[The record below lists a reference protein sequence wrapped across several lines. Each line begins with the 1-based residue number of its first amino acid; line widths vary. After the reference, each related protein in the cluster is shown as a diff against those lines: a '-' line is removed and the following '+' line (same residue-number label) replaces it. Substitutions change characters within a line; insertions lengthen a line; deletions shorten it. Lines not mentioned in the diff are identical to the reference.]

1 MSVTS
6 ISLPQT
12 ISATTSTAA
21 SSSAAT
27 SSSENVIECIIRPK
41 NFLFLIPTITGIA
54 MGIIFLPNFGLGLA
68 AGAGMLVVTV
78 VAMSILTAVGLIEKV
93 KERRSEYGK
102 MLAKESLVV
111 ALFGPIQEEA
121 IFRGGF
127 QPLITHV
134 IQLIVP
140 AASAVLFGPFS
151 IATTV
156 SIVATGVFFGALHY
170 LNPHKAA
177 FQQAVTASIGG
188 IAFGALAAQYGIAAA
203 VAAHIAN
210 NTIVAAFLGFA
221 PSSST
226 PGVEPH
232 SHRKFRY
239 TPLPT

>member
-12 ISATTSTAA
+12 TSATTSTA
-21 SSSAAT
+21 T
-27 SSSENVIECIIRPK
+27 SSSDDVIECIIRPR

-54 MGIIFLPNFGLGLA
+54 IGIIFLPNFALGLA

-78 VAMSILTAVGLIEKV
+78 VAMSIMTATGLIEKV
-93 KERRSEYGK
+93 KERRSEYSK
-102 MLAKESLVV
+102 MLAKESLAV

-121 IFRGGF
+121 IFRGAY
-127 QPLITHV
+127 QPLFSAAV
-134 IQLIVP
+134 QVIVP

-170 LNPHKAA
+170 LNPHKGA

-188 IAFGALAAQYGIAAA
+188 IAFGALAAQYGIGAA

-210 NTIVAAFLGFA
+210 NTIVATFLGFSA
-221 PSSST
+221 SSST
-226 PGVEPH
+226 PGIEPH

>member
-6 ISLPQT
+6 VSLPQ
-12 ISATTSTAA
+12 TTSTAA
-21 SSSAAT
+21 SSS
-27 SSSENVIECIIRPK
+27 EHKIVCVFEPR

-54 MGIIFLPNFGLGLA
+54 MGIIFVPNFGLGLA
-68 AGAGMLVVTV
+68 AGAGMLVATG
-78 VAMSILTAVGLIEKV
+78 LTMIVLSAAGLIERT
-93 KERRSEYGK
+93 KERRSEYSK
-102 MLAKESLVV
+102 FLAKNSLAV

-127 QPLITHV
+127 QPLITHA
-134 IQLIVP
+134 IQMIVP

-170 LNPHKAA
+170 LNPHKGA
-177 FQQAVTASIGG
+177 FQQAVSASIGG
-188 IAFGALAAQYGIAAA
+188 IAFGALSAQFGIGAA

-210 NTIVAAFLGFA
+210 NTIATTLLGFIT
-221 PSSST
+221 SSST
-226 PGVEPH
+226 PGIEPH